1 MSFDRIRLYDAGR
14 FHDTELPDWYH
25 KAERLSET
33 ERMDFHRV
41 FDRVLDCEHTLLTE
55 EGMLGGT
62 LEIRFW
68 PSEMHGIFVLIE
80 TPLSIVEQI
89 VILNPADWLPFLSR
103 YLAPLIA
110 VANQSSTIAVHAR
123 IANAFIAWARH
134 GEGSHIDRDTGQS
147 RIDLDNDRTR
157 RLAQRVRA
165 AMERE
170 RREGQA

>member
-1 MSFDRIRLYDAGR
+1 MSYDRIRHYDAGR

-33 ERMDFHRV
+33 ERVDFHRA
-41 FDRVLDCEHTLLTE
+41 FDRALDCEHTLLTE
-55 EGMLGGT
+55 EGMLGGA

-68 PSEMHGIFVLIE
+68 PSEMHGIFVLVE

-110 VANQSSTIAVHAR
+110 VANQSSLIVLHDK
-123 IANAFIAWARH
+123 IANAFIARARH
-134 GEGSHIDRDTGQS
+134 GDGSHIDRDTGQS

-157 RLAQRVRA
+157 RMAQRARA

-170 RREGQA
+170 WREGQA